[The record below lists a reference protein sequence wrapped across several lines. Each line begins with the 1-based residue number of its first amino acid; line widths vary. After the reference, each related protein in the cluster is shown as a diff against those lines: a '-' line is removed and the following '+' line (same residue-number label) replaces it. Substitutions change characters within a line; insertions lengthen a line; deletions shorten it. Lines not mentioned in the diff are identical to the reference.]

1 MYIYVSC
8 VTCVEATNA
17 MALKLAVS
25 IVPLVPESDVADS
38 LHARMRFN
46 LGDSGTPRRGLEGT
60 VCRKTRV

>member
-1 MYIYVSC
+1 
-8 VTCVEATNA
+8 